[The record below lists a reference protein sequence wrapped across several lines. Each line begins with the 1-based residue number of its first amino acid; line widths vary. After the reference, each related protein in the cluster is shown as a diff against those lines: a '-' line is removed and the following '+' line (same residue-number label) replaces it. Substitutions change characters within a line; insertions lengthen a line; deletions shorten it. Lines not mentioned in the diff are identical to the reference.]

1 MTTGPDK
8 GPVDWYEVNG
18 QVVIVHLFAN
28 QRGYEV
34 YAPVSGASLSVQETF
49 DALDRIAASNPAP
62 LSVDRQLTGA
72 VGDLVRMAAAGNTEA
87 DDLQRLACALLGK
100 TTPNM
105 AGAARGV
112 IAEMEHGPAA
122 KPEAQA
128 LLSAARSTQDL
139 YWSALRNL
147 EAFLEI
153 EIDGTKDLRET
164 DIDGLLDA
172 FDAHT
177 TQPDEDKAAET
188 LAR

>member
-1 MTTGPDK
+1 MNLRIF
-8 GPVDWYEVNG
+8 EV
-18 QVVIVHLFAN
+18 
-28 QRGYEV
+28 
-34 YAPVSGASLSVQETF
+34 S
-49 DALDRIAASNPAP
+49 PA
-62 LSVDRQLTGA
+62 
-72 VGDLVRMAAAGNTEA
+72 EA
-87 DDLQRLACALLGK
+87 DR
-100 TTPNM
+100 
-105 AGAARGV
+105 GAARGV